1 MVKSWLTTHKSA
13 ASRTFEV
20 TFLFNSPR
28 TESARDAFAGGVL
41 LVALFMIAQ
50 DQQSHSRT
58 KRTTGQLGIAVV
70 NLRLGERRF
79 ECDNQAG
86 RMTDTVSN
94 MRRSV
99 QTGLLIVFLLIHNF
113 PELAR
118 SEQAVQGGPPPVS
131 IDFRDIAAEAGVTA
145 ENVSGV
151 ADNKHYILETTG
163 NGVAIFDLDNDGFMD
178 IFLANATTMDGKGR
192 GEKSTSHLYRN
203 LGNMH
208 FVDLTQKAGLGKV
221 GWGQGVCVGDYDNDG
236 FEDLFVTYYGHSVL
250 YHNEGNG
257 TFKDVTEAA
266 GLKSD
271 AVRWDTGCSFFDYD
285 LDGKLDL
292 VVSGY
297 VDFDRD
303 KVPEPGSGGYCQW
316 KGMPVMC
323 GPRGLPSGQ
332 NLLFHNH
339 GNGHFT
345 DVSAASG
352 IGKPTGCY
360 GFTVLASD
368 FDNDGYPDLYVACD
382 SRPSLLYHNRKNGTF
397 EEVGVASG
405 VALSDAGQEQAGMG
419 VTVSDYDED
428 GFVDIAK
435 TNFSDDV
442 PNLYHNNR
450 DGTFTDRVYEAGLG
464 VHTQYLGWGIQFLDV
479 DNDGR
484 KDIVMADGHVY
495 PEVERG
501 PLNYKYRQPRLLY
514 WNAGGGKFRD
524 MSNSAGTGI
533 SEPWASRGLA
543 VGDLGNDGS
552 LEIVINNLDA
562 PPSLLKNFGTKKNW
576 LMVRC
581 VGTKANRDAVGARVY
596 VYVGNR
602 RISGEIQT
610 GASYLSQNDPRV
622 HIGLGDD
629 EKYDRVEVQ
638 WPGGQ
643 REAFAGGKANQ
654 IVVLKQGAGSPA
666 PAQPAASLRQ

>member
-1 MVKSWLTTHKSA
+1 M
-13 ASRTFEV
+13 
-20 TFLFNSPR
+20 PR
-28 TESARDAFAGGVL
+28 IL
-41 LVALFMIAQ
+41 
-50 DQQSHSRT
+50 
-58 KRTTGQLGIAVV
+58 
-70 NLRLGERRF
+70 
-79 ECDNQAG
+79 
-86 RMTDTVSN
+86 
-94 MRRSV
+94 
-99 QTGLLIVFLLIHNF
+99 QTGLLIIFLLMHQF

-118 SEQAVQGGPPPVS
+118 SEQGAQTGSPPVL
-131 IDFRDIAAEAGVTA
+131 IDFRDIASEAGVTA

-163 NGVAIFDLDNDGFMD
+163 NGVAIFDLDNDGLMD
-178 IFLANATTMDGKGR
+178 ILLVNATTMDGKGR

-208 FVDLTQKAGLGKV
+208 FADITQKAGLGKV

-236 FEDLFVTYYGHSVL
+236 FEDLFLTYYGHSVL

-271 AVRWDTGCSFFDYD
+271 EVRWDTGCSFFDYD

-297 VDFDRD
+297 VDFDRN

-323 GPRGLPSGQ
+323 GPRGLPSGH
-332 NLLFHNH
+332 NLLFHND
-339 GNGHFT
+339 GTGHFT
-345 DVSAASG
+345 DVSGTSG

-397 EEVGVASG
+397 EEAGVASG

-428 GFVDIAK
+428 GYVDIAK

-442 PNLYHNNR
+442 PNLYHNNG
-450 DGTFTDRVYEAGLG
+450 DGTFTDRVYESGLG
-464 VHTQYLGWGIQFLDV
+464 AHTQYLGWGIQFLDV

-514 WNAGGGKFRD
+514 WNAGGGKFKD
-524 MSNSAGTGI
+524 MSNSAGAGI

-562 PPSLLKNFGTKKNW
+562 RPSLLKNFGTTKNW
-576 LMVRC
+576 LMIRC
-581 VGTKANRDAVGARVY
+581 IGTKANRDAVGARVY
-596 VYVGNR
+596 AYVGNR

-643 REAFAGGKANQ
+643 REVFPGGKANQ
-654 IVVLKQGAGSPA
+654 IVVLKQGSGSPA
-666 PAQPAASLRQ
+666 PRQAAARSQQ